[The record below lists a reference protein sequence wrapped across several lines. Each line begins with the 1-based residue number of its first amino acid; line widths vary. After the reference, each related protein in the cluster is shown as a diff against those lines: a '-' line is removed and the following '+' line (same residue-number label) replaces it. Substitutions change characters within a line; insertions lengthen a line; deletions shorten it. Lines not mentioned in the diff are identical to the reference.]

1 MLRRSQ
7 GPNWGKVEI
16 INFPGSNRREIFRYG
31 NTPYDFVGN
40 ICNKEFPLKNQS
52 GVLYI
57 RDFPYFT
64 IPVKGI
70 VQESCGLLAKVFA
83 CCAARRG
90 RIGEKLK

>member
-1 MLRRSQ
+1 M
-7 GPNWGKVEI
+7 
-16 INFPGSNRREIFRYG
+16 INFPGSNRRENFKYG
-31 NTPYDFVGN
+31 NTSYDSVGN
-40 ICNKEFPLKNQS
+40 ICNKEFSLKNQS

-57 RDFPYFT
+57 RNFSYFT
-64 IPVKGI
+64 IPVKEI